1 MHWRTWG
8 SMALLP
14 LITIVGLAVRLI
26 TLGDRSLWSDELFAL
41 NAAHLDLQQL
51 FLPRLIDNGNMLL
64 FYVAAHFWVGLLPAM
79 PPVDE
84 TLIRLLPLSFSVA
97 TIPAL
102 YLLAKRTAQEVA
114 PQRSGHII
122 GAIAAAFYALNPLAV
137 TYAQEFRGYSLQLL
151 LLTLS
156 SLTLM
161 SALSGTSRAA
171 RWWVAYALLAALS
184 LYAHLLA
191 SLMIG
196 SQLLVVALLVLSKRA
211 PKPRIDHLIIAGA
224 TFGALASPLVL
235 TVIRQGSG
243 QIGWMLPITFQAI
256 QLTLLL
262 LMGSSPAGPISLAH
276 TLSAFIVIGVV
287 GYGFIRLVRS
297 PSRWQTSSLL
307 LISAVLVPPMLSA
320 LFSLLIQ
327 PIWLDRYLQ
336 FLLLPVAQ
344 LFAFGLAALWDLRI
358 GIGRLSLPPQRIRFG
373 AVISIL
379 ALLFTITSLRFTLA
393 RMPNEDWP
401 ALAQATQKFCSAD
414 QTKRVALTVAPRF
427 IEANLY
433 FYEIN
438 IDETIRVDKKK
449 ASPDLPSTEAGESLC
464 LISHW
469 ANLSDAA
476 LGQYLQQLEAQV
488 GPMTV
493 IPDMRGFE
501 LYYFQ
506 AAQP

>member
-14 LITIVGLAVRLI
+14 LITLVGLAVRLI
-26 TLGDRSLWSDELFAL
+26 ALGDRSLWSDELFSL
-41 NAAHLDLQQL
+41 NAAHLDFQQL

-64 FYVAAHFWVGLLPAM
+64 FHVAAHFWAGLLPAM

-84 TLIRLLPLSFSVA
+84 TLLRLLPLSFSVA

-137 TYAQEFRGYSLQLL
+137 TYAQEFRGYSLELL

-156 SLTLM
+156 SLALM
-161 SALSGTSRAA
+161 SALSGTSTAP

-184 LYAHLLA
+184 LYAHPLALL
-191 SLMIG
+191 MMG
-196 SQLLVVALLVLSKRA
+196 SQLLVVALRVLSKRD
-211 PKPRIDHLIIAGA
+211 PKPRIAHLLFAGA
-224 TFGALASPLVL
+224 TFGVLVSPLLL

-243 QIGWMLPITFQAI
+243 QIGWVLPITFQAI
-256 QLTLLL
+256 QRTLLL
-262 LMGSSPAGPISLAH
+262 LMGSSPAGPITLAR
-276 TLSAFIVIGVV
+276 TLSALVIIGVV

-297 PSRWQTSSLL
+297 PSKWQTGSLL
-307 LISAVLVPPMLSA
+307 LISAVVVPPTLSG

-327 PIWLDRYLQ
+327 PIWLDKYLQ
-336 FLLLPVAQ
+336 FMLLPVAQ
-344 LFAFGLAALWDLRI
+344 LFAFGLVALWGLRI
-358 GIGRLSLPPQRIRFG
+358 GIGRLSLPAQRIKFG
-373 AVISIL
+373 AVISIF

-393 RMPNEDWP
+393 RMPNEDWT
-401 ALAQATQKFCSAD
+401 ALAQTTQILCPAD
-414 QTKRVALTVAPRF
+414 QTKRVALTVAPGF

-449 ASPDLPSTEAGESLC
+449 ASPDLPSTEVGESLC
-464 LISHW
+464 LIVHW
-469 ANLSDAA
+469 STLSGAA

>member
-14 LITIVGLAVRLI
+14 LITLVGLAVRLI
-26 TLGDRSLWSDELFAL
+26 ALGDRSLWSDELFSL

-64 FYVAAHFWVGLLPAM
+64 FHVAAHFWVGLLPAM

-84 TLIRLLPLSFSVA
+84 TLVRLLPLSFSVA

-137 TYAQEFRGYSLQLL
+137 TYAQEFRGYSLELL
-151 LLTLS
+151 LLALS
-156 SLTLM
+156 SLALM

-184 LYAHLLA
+184 LYAHLLG

-196 SQLLVVALLVLSKRA
+196 SQLLVVALLVLSKRD
-211 PKPRIDHLIIAGA
+211 PKPRINHLIIAGA
-224 TFGALASPLVL
+224 TFSTLVSPLLL
-235 TVIRQGSG
+235 TILRQGSG
-243 QIGWMLPITFQAI
+243 QIGWVPPITFQDI
-256 QLTLLL
+256 QQTLLL
-262 LMGSSPAGPISLAH
+262 LMGSSPAGPITLAR
-276 TLSAFIVIGVV
+276 TLSALVIIGVV
-287 GYGFIRLVRS
+287 AYSFIRLVRS
-297 PSRWQTSSLL
+297 PSKRQTDSLS
-307 LISAVLVPPMLSA
+307 LISAVVVPPTLSA

-327 PIWLDRYLQ
+327 PIWLDRYLV
-336 FLLLPVAQ
+336 FMLLPVAQ
-344 LFAFGLAALWDLRI
+344 LFALGLVALWDLKI
-358 GIGRLSLPPQRIRFG
+358 GIGRLSLPTQRIRFG
-373 AVISIL
+373 AVISML

-393 RMPNEDWP
+393 RMPNEDWT
-401 ALAQATQKFCSAD
+401 ALAQTTQILCPAD
-414 QTKRVALTVAPRF
+414 QTKSVALTVSPSL
-427 IEANLY
+427 IKEKLY

-438 IDETIRVDKKK
+438 VDETIRVDKKK
-449 ASPDLPSTEAGESLC
+449 ALPDLPSTEAGESLC
-464 LISHW
+464 LIFHW
-469 ANLSDAA
+469 SRLSDAA
-476 LGQYLQQLEAQV
+476 LGQYLQRLEAQV

-501 LYYFQ
+501 LYYFR

>member
-1 MHWRTWG
+1 
-8 SMALLP
+8 
-14 LITIVGLAVRLI
+14 
-26 TLGDRSLWSDELFAL
+26 
-41 NAAHLDLQQL
+41 
-51 FLPRLIDNGNMLL
+51 MLL
-64 FYVAAHFWVGLLPAM
+64 FHVAAHFWVGLLPAM

-84 TLIRLLPLSFSVA
+84 TLVRLLPLGFSVA

-137 TYAQEFRGYSLQLL
+137 TYAQEFRGYSLELL

-156 SLTLM
+156 SLALM
-161 SALSGTSRAA
+161 SALSGTSKAA
-171 RWWVAYALLAALS
+171 RWWAAYALLAALS

-196 SQLLVVALLVLSKRA
+196 SQLLVVALLVLSKRV

-256 QLTLLL
+256 QRTLLL

-297 PSRWQTSSLL
+297 PSKWQTSSLL

-401 ALAQATQKFCSAD
+401 ALAQTTQILCPAD
-414 QTKRVALTVAPRF
+414 QTKRVALTVAPSF

-464 LISHW
+464 LIAHW
-469 ANLSDAA
+469 ARLSDAA
-476 LGQYLQQLEAQV
+476 LSQYLQQLEAQV